1 MTQQS
6 QDNPSLIRRL
16 WRWFWGPTARFGWG
30 IILVAGGICGIIFW
44 GGFNWA
50 MEASN
55 SPKFCMSCHEM
66 ADNVGQE
73 WMQSSHYSNASGV
86 RATCADCHVPK
97 DWGPKVVRK
106 IRATNELYHHF
117 AGTISTPEDFRARRS
132 EMAERVWA
140 SMRASD
146 SRECRNC
153 HSEHAMDFE
162 AQSARAREKMVPGI
176 EEGKTCIDC
185 HMGIAHRLPPRDD

>member
-1 MTQQS
+1 MSQETQKK
-6 QDNPSLIRRL
+6 PGFIRRL

-30 IILVAGGICGIIFW
+30 VIIIVGGICGIIFW

-50 MEASN
+50 MEATN

-66 ADNVGQE
+66 ADNVGKE
-73 WMQSSHYSNASGV
+73 WMQSSHYRNASGV

-97 DWGPKVVRK
+97 DWGPKLIRK
-106 IRATNELYHHF
+106 LQASNEVYHHL
-117 AGTISTPEDFRARRS
+117 AGTIATPELFRAHRA

-140 SMRASD
+140 SMRESD

-162 AQSARAREKMVPGI
+162 AQSARSREKMVPGI

-185 HMGIAHRLPPRDD
+185 HRGIAHRLPPRDD